1 MYYQKFNTM
10 KKSIFTIALVLMVSL
25 GWAQTA
31 WDIDKSHTNIKF
43 HATHLVITE
52 VTGDFREYDASVTS
66 QGDDFDGADVE
77 FTAEVASVN
86 TGNEQRDNHLKSDD
100 FFNAE
105 EYPEIKFKGKL
116 VKMGDGYQ
124 LKGDLTMRDVT
135 KPVTFDVDYKGM
147 VTDPWGNTKAGF
159 KLNGMVNRFDY
170 GLKWNAMMEA
180 GGAVVSEDIEIECN
194 VQLQKKA

>member
-1 MYYQKFNTM
+1 M
-10 KKSIFTIALVLMVSL
+10 KKGLLTFSLLLTASLV
-25 GWAQTA
+25 WAQTA

-43 HATHLVITE
+43 NATHLVITE
-52 VTGDFREYDASVTS
+52 VTGDFKEYEAKVESR
-66 QGDDFDGADVE
+66 GDDFDGADVA
-77 FTAEVASVN
+77 FTAQVASIN

-100 FFNAE
+100 FFNVE
-105 EYPEIKFKGKL
+105 KFPELKFSGKVVKVGGEYK
-116 VKMGDGYQ
+116 

-135 KPVTFDVDYKGM
+135 QEVIFDVDYKGM

-159 KLNGMVNRFDY
+159 KILGVVNRFDY
-170 GLKWNAMMEA
+170 GLQWNALMEA